1 VTPLQRHPLDAA
13 TEARVLAR
21 LLPWLQRRQAL
32 IASHT
37 PERLPPHWPR
47 CGLTAAA

>member
-1 VTPLQRHPLDAA
+1 MPLQRHALDAA

-21 LLPWLQRRQAL
+21 LLSWLGRRQVV
-32 IASHT
+32 IATHT
-37 PERLPPHWPR
+37 PERLPLHWPR